1 MKTIVT
7 VLFLVLA
14 TALTA
19 AEPDFATILANID
32 QQTNF
37 TKSDI
42 SAQITVTSQKPK
54 EKPNVLKAQYFRRD
68 TEDKFVLLILKPEIN
83 KGQGYLKIDKNV
95 FFYDPSSGKFAKQT
109 GSGNFQDSNAKNSDF
124 QNSTLSEDY
133 EIASTEEATLG
144 SYETW
149 VMTLQAR
156 NNEVTYPKQKI
167 WVDKNSGLLLQ
178 SEAYSVSDR
187 LLRTSQFGK
196 YLTAG
201 GKFIAQQVRIEDNLK
216 IGEVTLIQIEN
227 FSLKALPDTVF
238 TQAYLKKV
246 NK

>member
-1 MKTIVT
+1 MKALLTLT
-7 VLFLVLA
+7 FLALA
-14 TALTA
+14 SVMTAE
-19 AEPDFATILANID
+19 EPDFNAILAKID
-32 QQTNF
+32 SQTNF

-54 EKPNVLKAQYFRRD
+54 EKTNVLKAQYFRRD

-109 GSGNFQDSNAKNSDF
+109 GAGNFQDSNAKNSDF
-124 QNSTLSEDY
+124 QNSTLTEDY
-133 EIASTEEATLG
+133 EIAG
-144 SYETW
+144 SESGSLETYETW
-149 VMTLQAR
+149 ILTLKAR

-167 WVDKNSGLLLQ
+167 WVDKASGLMLQ

-187 LLRTSQFGK
+187 LLRTSQYGK

-216 IGEVTLIQIEN
+216 KGEVTLIQIEN
-227 FSLKALPDTVF
+227 FSMKTLPDTVF

-246 NK
+246 NQ